1 MSKTVSVTEA
11 ERDIL
16 FRVIRDWNNSYS
28 EYYDEEYAAGMISDE
43 DYQNEWVADTRALS
57 KILSKL
63 SIVDNVFHEHIGQEH
78 IVCEVCEKKKEGK

>member
-11 ERDIL
+11 EREIL
-16 FRVIRDWNNSYS
+16 WRVIRDWSQSYG
-28 EYYDEEYAAGMISDE
+28 EYYEEEYAAGMMSDE

-63 SIVDNVFHEHIGQEH
+63 HFVDNVFHEHVGQEH
-78 IVCEVCEKKKEGK
+78 IVCERCENKKEGK